1 MNIGVG
7 ELAALMTACMW
18 AGSAMFFSR
27 ASQAIGSFLVTQI
40 RLPFAV
46 VVLLLVVLASSGS
59 SSLTGISIR
68 SLWLLSASGLIGLTF
83 GDITLFRSY
92 LYLGPRRTSLV
103 MSTTP
108 IWAALLGAMLLD
120 EPVSQRVWF
129 GMLITLAGIWLA
141 LSSRTQTRSKLI
153 DKKWVGVLLALMGA
167 WGQALG
173 LVLAKEGMGDISPI
187 VATLVRMVAAL
198 LGGVFIIS
206 VTRSWKKTA
215 KAFQHK
221 RGMKFT
227 LLGTVVGPVVGV
239 SLSLYAIQ
247 NASVALSAC
256 LMAMAPIVIIPLAIK
271 FDGEKIGLMG
281 VVGTLVAFS
290 GVVVLLT

>member
-1 MNIGVG
+1 
-7 ELAALMTACMW
+7 
-18 AGSAMFFSR
+18 
-27 ASQAIGSFLVTQI
+27 
-40 RLPFAV
+40 
-46 VVLLLVVLASSGS
+46 
-59 SSLTGISIR
+59 
-68 SLWLLSASGLIGLTF
+68 
-83 GDITLFRSY
+83 
-92 LYLGPRRTSLV
+92 
-103 MSTTP
+103 
-108 IWAALLGAMLLD
+108 
-120 EPVSQRVWF
+120 
-129 GMLITLAGIWLA
+129 
-141 LSSRTQTRSKLI
+141 
-153 DKKWVGVLLALMGA
+153 MGA